1 MRISLDVLTKAIQ
14 KVGVL
19 AESSMVGNNNVV
31 NFLMDIKGEQV
42 DICYADNKKAI
53 IEKIKVLV
61 EDGDIDGK
69 VVLAY
74 KNFKNIIDACQSYGD
89 IEADEV
95 QLVFDSE
102 KRQVGIKANKFMR
115 VGRKTG
121 EKGSD
126 GEDIVEEVRKL
137 VSSVNQSIVY
147 NYPEDSMKYS
157 ILTRVDYSK
166 FFVDADGGVDG
177 FDEWGKV
184 EFTDILM
191 RASHEKN
198 RTLYV
203 SGQTGSVFMNGML
216 SAMHI
221 KLDTIRDTLIS
232 NGFSINTNMTKDIAN
247 IISKVD
253 SDNVYVCSKESR
265 YVVIKDKDETVGLW
279 FEMAPANRVD
289 LTTVNIYTEMEFN
302 SVDVIVSKSALGNI
316 INNIKK
322 FTNEEKLVAE
332 FKEVEGNKSIS
343 MQASTGGQ
351 SISGAFSAILEGK
364 ISDEDWEKMLDIKVD
379 AIISVFMTFLKDCST
394 NYVNISLEVLADG
407 KKIVRIA
414 EALRRDG
421 DKVVLGMKYYY
432 TAGK

>member
-61 EDGDIDGK
+61 EDGDIEGK

-102 KRQVGIKANKFMR
+102 KRQVGVKANKFMR

-265 YVVIKDKDETVGLW
+265 YVVIKDEDETVGLW

-364 ISDEDWEKMLDIKVD
+364 ISD
-379 AIISVFMTFLKDCST
+379 
-394 NYVNISLEVLADG
+394 
-407 KKIVRIA
+407 
-414 EALRRDG
+414 
-421 DKVVLGMKYYY
+421 
-432 TAGK
+432 